1 MKKKTYELTIDS
13 PCSQKL
19 SEMTPVGHREHFCT
33 LCAKN
38 VVDMRGRSREE
49 VYRAYKSAKGELC
62 TILDPE
68 QLDSPFKITHP
79 NSFLNL
85 ARHAIM
91 SVIFFF
97 VTERSHA
104 HRTNKH
110 EGYGYDYVKNFQD
123 NSDNTSNQ
131 NFKKRFKPR
140 YKSKKVHKKRS
151 NQLRESIIKIKGT
164 VLDEDSNKPLEYA
177 YIAFIGI
184 KHRYTRS
191 DSSGFFKLLLPKKD
205 RKKLKAIEISFL
217 DKKTRVDIGKKELR
231 RLESGR
237 MLIFD
242 TTDVH
247 KVHGTISYYLPI
259 GPNDIVYPPMKRHVV
274 AGKIRISRTSYF
286 FKKIFH
292 PKRCKVSMDKLK
304 AEDKKD

>member
-1 MKKKTYELTIDS
+1 MKTYELTIDS

-49 VYRAYKSAKGELC
+49 VYKAYKSAKGELC

-85 ARHAIM
+85 ARQAIM
-91 SVIFFF
+91 SIIFFF
-97 VTERSHA
+97 VAERSHA

-110 EGYGYDYVKNFQD
+110 EEYHYIKNFQS
-123 NSDNTSNQ
+123 NSDNSSNQ
-131 NFKKRFKPR
+131 NFKKKSKPR
-140 YKSKKVHKKRS
+140 YKSKKVYKKKS
-151 NQLRESIIKIKGT
+151 NHLREYTIQIKGT
-164 VLDEDSNKPLEYA
+164 VLNKDSDTPIKSA
-177 YIAFIGI
+177 SIAFIGI
-184 KHRYTRS
+184 KYRYTRT
-191 DSSGFFKLLLPKKD
+191 DSSGFFKLLIPKKD
-205 RKKLKAIEISFL
+205 RKKLKAIEIRSL
-217 DKKTRVDIGKKELR
+217 NKKTRINIDKKELR
-231 RLESGR
+231 RLEYGR
-237 MLIFD
+237 LLVFN
-242 TTDVH
+242 TKDVY
-247 KVHGTISYYLPI
+247 KADGTISYYLPI
-259 GPNDIVYPPMKRHVV
+259 GPNDMVYPPIKKRV
-274 AGKIRISRTSYF
+274 AAVGKIRISRTSYF